1 MVTCHIRHKQVQN
14 SETASFSSFASGLGF
29 LGVGRYVVLIRSVY
43 SVPPDRYGLVEAWKA
58 IGIVVDG

>member
-1 MVTCHIRHKQVQN
+1 VTPVSVN
-14 SETASFSSFASGLGF
+14 GAVAVMDLGF

-58 IGIVVDG
+58 IGVEVDG